1 MERWFF
7 YILEAVFGLIVV
19 VMIASLFYKLL
30 TVEHFEHSSLVFI
43 GIPAVLAVA
52 AVLLPRPASAT
63 GAILRAT
70 TVALL
75 LSAVL
80 FGEGFVCIVMAA
92 PLFFGIGL
100 IVGVILDTVNRD
112 RRKPPTLLSCALLLV
127 ITPFSLEGVVPGFE
141 IARNATVTVER
152 VVDATPA
159 EVEATLASTPRFD
172 RTLPSFFTSFRFPTP
187 GATSGAG
194 LQPGDLRRIEF
205 LHSAHNAGHHPGVL
219 TIEVREHEPQRV
231 RFVAREDTSYLTHW
245 LSWSY
250 ADVEWHEIA
259 PGRTRVVW
267 TLSYRRRLDPSWYF
281 GPLERYGVG
290 LAAGYLIDTLATP
303 HASETAVAG
312 GGHVHG
318 GAR

>member
-30 TVEHFEHSSLVFI
+30 TVEHFEHSALVFI

-52 AVLLPRPASAT
+52 AVLLPRPASAK
-63 GAILRAT
+63 GAIVRAT

-75 LSAVL
+75 LSSVL

-92 PLFFGIGL
+92 PLFYGVGL
-100 IVGVILDTVNRD
+100 AVGAIIDEVNRD
-112 RRKPPTLLSCALLLV
+112 RRKPPTAVSCVLLLV
-127 ITPFSLEGVVPGFE
+127 IAPFSLEGVLPGFE
-141 IARNATVTVER
+141 MARDATVTVER

-159 EVEATLASTPRFD
+159 QVEATLASTPRFD
-172 RTLPSFFTSFRFPTP
+172 RTLPSFFRRFRFPTP

-194 LQPGDLRRIEF
+194 LQPGDRRSIEF

-231 RFVAREDTSYLTHW
+231 RFVARDDTSYLTHW
-245 LSWSY
+245 LSWYY

-267 TLSYRRRLDPSWYF
+267 TLAYRRRLDPSWYF

-303 HASETAVAG
+303 HAAETAVAG
-312 GGHVHG
+312 DHVHG
-318 GAR
+318 DAR